1 MGDPHA
7 CATRGWH
14 WERGALPSLPTE
26 PLIWITGIRCQFPQ
40 PGSRLLGLP
49 GPRRPFALPEVNTP
63 RSGRAVAWR
72 PRGPAEPLGAAV
84 PPGPAGAALHAR
96 PCAARRRRKLC
107 AKGGRGAAIAARGSP
122 GTRPSFLLS
131 LLPFPSLPLSAPGPG
146 PAVTVTAPSPAP
158 PPAHPPVGSRDP
170 RSADAAAAPGTRGGR
185 RRGDAAPQGLPGRAD
200 CRVCGAAGS
209 RPVPPAL
216 WRGRWRGWPG
226 QGVPQGPGHS

>member
-131 LLPFPSLPLSAPGPG
+131 LLPFPSPVRPRARPRRYRHCSIPG
-146 PAVTVTAPSPAP
+146 TAARSPA
-158 PPAHPPVGSRDP
+158 
-170 RSADAAAAPGTRGGR
+170 GG
-185 RRGDAAPQGLPGRAD
+185 
-200 CRVCGAAGS
+200 VT
-209 RPVPPAL
+209 
-216 WRGRWRGWPG
+216 
-226 QGVPQGPGHS
+226 